1 MSGPTLSQS
10 PDGSE
15 FGVSDLRWSPDGQRL
30 LLSSIDGVV
39 SIGRGSSS
47 SAIVYAN
54 GTNPAGLNLEWAI
67 ARSDLAAG
75 AQVTMQASDS
85 ARAWIATLAP
95 LTP

>member
-10 PDGSE
+10 PDNTT

-39 SIGRGSSS
+39 SIGRRLDS

-54 GTNPAGLNLEWAI
+54 GTNPAGLNLEW
-67 ARSDLAAG
+67 SSPE
-75 AQVTMQASDS
+75 VTWQ
-85 ARAWIATLAP
+85 P
-95 LTP
+95 VPK